1 MVVDTGI
8 FIDFLRAKDKSITQ
22 LYDLSNKTGIFISSI
37 TLYELYIGATSPQKW
52 RDAKMLTEDIPVLSF
67 TKSISEKSAMIYQQL
82 KKENKL
88 IEFRDIFIAATA
100 IMHDLPVLTKNKK
113 HFSRVKGLK
122 LC

>member
-22 LYDLSNKTGIFISSI
+22 LYDLSNKTGIFISSV